1 MCAGVRDRPV
11 RRLLA
16 WLLTLSASASVAGR
30 PCARQ
35 PPPSR
40 TLRRHQLP
48 YLADCDPVD
57 RVNLT
62 LIRTTLMAAVVAL
75 TIALIGCSRG
85 NDAAGMPSE
94 PGATPPGA
102 SASAAGQFN
111 DADVMFA
118 QQMILRHEQAV
129 AMSDMVLR
137 KTGVHPEVTALA
149 QQVKATQPPEIDQLN
164 SWLDAWGSKQVDD
177 GGQHHGGQGT
187 ITAEKMRRLDRADGP
202 GGQRLFLQSMIRH
215 HQGAVAMAETEI
227 AEGRHPAAIQ
237 LAETIA
243 KRQQQEIETMQE
255 LLTNL

>member
-1 MCAGVRDRPV
+1 MDNRLLPPKDQFRPDREPPRAIEPRTYAYEPQACLPSSARPTWRGPWMCAGVRDRPV

-85 NDAAGMPSE
+85 NDAVGMPSE

-111 DADVMFA
+111 EADVMFA
-118 QQMILRHEQAV
+118 RQMILHPRAGGGHERH
-129 AMSDMVLR
+129 
-137 KTGVHPEVTALA
+137 
-149 QQVKATQPPEIDQLN
+149 
-164 SWLDAWGSKQVDD
+164 
-177 GGQHHGGQGT
+177 
-187 ITAEKMRRLDRADGP
+187 
-202 GGQRLFLQSMIRH
+202 
-215 HQGAVAMAETEI
+215 GAVQNRRAPRSHGARP
-227 AEGRHPAAIQ
+227 ADQSHPAAGYRPTEEQ
-237 LAETIA
+237 LARCLA
-243 KRQQQEIETMQE
+243 ASR
-255 LLTNL
+255 LTTAVSITAATAR